1 MILESVKTLDVYF
14 ENDLV
19 GCVYDTNPLS
29 FEYAPQWLAHKAI
42 QIANIALT
50 PGRTDADSVTSFFE
64 NLLPEGELRSYLFA
78 ARKAST
84 LFGLLHS
91 VAGDTA
97 GGFVLLPAGQQPQ
110 AQSYQPTSWQELATE
125 LKSKA
130 AVSINLKGKGTRISL
145 AGAQDKISLALFADG
160 IPRLGDGTSPS
171 THIVKP
177 DIKRIDGVWAS
188 AVNETLVMKTA
199 AKCGLNVA
207 SVFYEPLTRSC
218 VVERFDRYARK
229 EGGVGRIM
237 QYDLCQL
244 SSLPSEKKYEAEGG
258 PNLKDCADLIRKYST
273 VPAADLKQLLGWVFF
288 NIFAGNNDSHAK
300 NLSIYSPPGGGVR
313 LTPFYDL
320 MCTRIYPGLSQSFA
334 FDIGGTTIPGE
345 IKRDNI
351 VRMAEML
358 NFRSKFVLQIG
369 QDLASRVPTALA
381 AATNSM
387 QDLLQKGDITM
398 ASRLVK
404 YIQKT
409 TLQTSKRLLA

>member
-1 MILESVKTLDVYF
+1 VNSAAIKTLDVYF

-19 GCVYDTNPLS
+19 GRVYDTNPLS

-42 QIANIALT
+42 QIANIVLA
-50 PGRTDADSVTSFFE
+50 PGMTDADSVTSFFE
-64 NLLPEGELRSYLFA
+64 NLLPEGALRSYLFA

-97 GGFVLLPAGQQPQ
+97 GGFVLLPAGEPPQP
-110 AQSYQPTSWQELATE
+110 QSYQPTSWQELATE

-130 AVSINLKGKGTRISL
+130 AVAINLKSKGTRISL

-160 IPRLGDGTSPS
+160 IPRLGEGTSPS

-188 AVNETLVMKTA
+188 AVNEALVMKTA
-199 AKCGLNVA
+199 AECGLNVA
-207 SVFYEPLTRSC
+207 HVFYEPITRSC

-244 SSLPSEKKYEAEGG
+244 SSLPSEKKYESEGG
-258 PNLKDCADLIRKYST
+258 PSLKDCADLVRKYST

-320 MCTRIYPGLSQSFA
+320 MCTRIYPGLSHSFA
-334 FDIGGTTIPGE
+334 FDIGGTTMPGE
-345 IKRDNI
+345 IKRDNV

-358 NFRSKFVLQIG
+358 NFQPRFVLQIG
-369 QDLASRVPTALA
+369 QDIAKQMPIALA
-381 AATNSM
+381 RAAASM
-387 QDLLQKGDITM
+387 RDVLQKGDVTM
-398 ASRLVK
+398 VSRLTK
-404 YIQKT
+404 YIERT
-409 TLQTSKRLLA
+409 TLHASKRMLT